1 MIHILAI
8 GNSFSTDATRYLHD
22 LAKAAGED
30 ITVAALYIPGCP
42 LSRHYRNMMSGERA
56 YELEI
61 NGQRSGFHV
70 SLKEALLNR
79 DWHYVTVQQSSPCS
93 TNYDTYQPY
102 LNELAAFV
110 RRCVPKAKVLVH
122 ETWAYEQDSERL
134 NVRMGYT
141 DYHDMYNDLHAAYAQ
156 AAQDIH
162 ADGLIPCGTAML
174 QLMDQG
180 LTVHRDTFHASF
192 GLGRYTLALTWL
204 RAITGAD
211 VSQVTLPQLDEPV
224 KAEELA
230 LARKAVM
237 AVLP

>member
-22 LAKAAGED
+22 LAKAAGQD
-30 ITVAALYIPGCP
+30 VTVVDLYIPGCP
-42 LSRHYRNMMSGERA
+42 LSRHYRNMLSDERA

-79 DWHYVTVQQSSPCS
+79 DWDYVTVQQASPRS
-93 TNYDTYQPY
+93 TAYETYQPY
-102 LNELAAFV
+102 LNELAAYV
-110 RRCVPKAKVLVH
+110 RRLAPKAKVLVH

-141 DYHDMYNDLHAAYAQ
+141 DYHDMYNDLHGAYAQ

-162 ADGLIPCGTAML
+162 ADGLIPCGTVML
-174 QLMDQG
+174 RLMDQG

-192 GLGRYTLALTWL
+192 GLGRYALALTWL
-204 RAITGAD
+204 RTITGVD
-211 VSQVTLPQLDEPV
+211 VSDLTLPLFDEPV
-224 KAEELA
+224 DEEKLA
-230 LARKAVM
+230 TARKAVM
-237 AVLP
+237 HVLP